1 MKFVS
6 IAVKGIKEIFR
17 DKKGLALLIVFPM
30 AFMFVFG
37 FAFGSTNSANESM
50 DIVVLNYD
58 TGTILYYQ
66 NISEE
71 INFGD
76 NFTSL
81 LKDLKYEDNVT
92 HLFTIYNVS
101 EEKAN
106 DMLIKREIDCILIIP
121 KNFSNAIRAMIN
133 ETVRTEITSNIGE
146 MLLGMGI
153 TEWNTT
159 NGTYYYYAENNTL
172 YLDDEPVNITG
183 FTDFPA
189 DYTLPEVENVTAE
202 LTIKGDTGYMVFGM
216 AQGLTLRILEQYKD
230 EIQINAK
237 QNISNYF
244 SKEKQITNN
253 FVYSNVEGIPGTELF
268 TVFDYQAPGI
278 IVFALLMMVPAVA
291 GALAR
296 ECEKGTLERLKL
308 SKMKSFDLLFGT
320 LIPWSLVAS
329 VQVIILFLVA
339 LLMGFH
345 WQGGNFSL
353 ILAIGTG
360 IIGGVAS
367 ISLGLLVA
375 AFVKSEKHATTL
387 SPIIAVPMSF
397 LVGAFFPLPKA
408 VIGYINGKP
417 FQIYD
422 VLPWT
427 HTVNALR
434 YLLTFGN
441 YDVSYYIV
449 MMSILTAILFIAG
462 IVCFSKNRLK
472 AE

>member
-17 DKKGLALLIVFPM
+17 DKKGLTLLIVFPM

-37 FAFGSTNSANESM
+37 FAFGSTNTANEPM

-58 TGTILYYQ
+58 TGTILYYE

-92 HLFTIYNVS
+92 HLFTVHNVS

-106 DMLIKREIDCILIIP
+106 DMLIKREIACILIIP
-121 KNFSNAIRAMIN
+121 ENFSNAIRAMIN

-146 MLLGMGI
+146 MLIGMNV

-159 NGTYYYYAENNTL
+159 NGT
-172 YLDDEPVNITG
+172 
-183 FTDFPA
+183 A
-189 DYTLPEVENVTAE
+189 DYPANHTLPEVENVTAE
-202 LTIKGDTGYMVFGM
+202 LIIKGDTGYIEFGRAQSVLIKVFEG
-216 AQGLTLRILEQYKD
+216 YKSEIKRNAAESVSLYFGSD
-230 EIQINAK
+230 EE
-237 QNISNYF
+237 YHDF
-244 SKEKQITNN
+244 VLSKIKP
-253 FVYSNVEGIPGTELF
+253 IPGTELF

-291 GALAR
+291 GSLAR
-296 ECEKGTLERLKL
+296 ESEKGTLERLKL

-353 ILAIGTG
+353 ILAIGIG

-408 VIGYINGKP
+408 VIGHINGKG

-441 YDVSYYIV
+441 YNVSYYIA
-449 MMSILTAILFIAG
+449 MMSILTAILFITG

>member
-1 MKFVS
+1 
-6 IAVKGIKEIFR
+6 
-17 DKKGLALLIVFPM
+17 
-30 AFMFVFG
+30 
-37 FAFGSTNSANESM
+37 
-50 DIVVLNYD
+50 
-58 TGTILYYQ
+58 
-66 NISEE
+66 
-71 INFGD
+71 
-76 NFTSL
+76 
-81 LKDLKYEDNVT
+81 
-92 HLFTIYNVS
+92 
-101 EEKAN
+101 
-106 DMLIKREIDCILIIP
+106 MLIKVFEGYKNEI
-121 KNFSNAIRAMIN
+121 KRNA
-133 ETVRTEITSNIGE
+133 
-146 MLLGMGI
+146 
-153 TEWNTT
+153 
-159 NGTYYYYAENNTL
+159 AENVSL
-172 YLDDEPVNITG
+172 YFGSEKEYY
-183 FTDFPA
+183 DFVQS
-189 DYTLPEVENVTAE
+189 E
-202 LTIKGDTGYMVFGM
+202 IKPM
-216 AQGLTLRILEQYKD
+216 
-230 EIQINAK
+230 
-237 QNISNYF
+237 
-244 SKEKQITNN
+244 
-253 FVYSNVEGIPGTELF
+253 PGTESF
-268 TVFDYQAPGI
+268 TIFDYQAPGI

-291 GALAR
+291 GSLAR
-296 ECEKGTLERLKL
+296 ESEKGTLERLKL

-353 ILAIGTG
+353 ILAIGIG

-408 VIGYINGKP
+408 VIGHINGKG

-441 YDVSYYIV
+441 YNVSYYIV
-449 MMSILTAILFIAG
+449 MMSILTAILFITG

>member
-37 FAFGSTNSANESM
+37 FAFGSTNSANEPM

-66 NISEE
+66 NSSEE

-81 LKDLKYEDNVT
+81 LKGLKYEDNVI
-92 HLFTIYNVS
+92 HLFNLHDVS

-106 DMLIKREIDCILIIP
+106 DMLIKREIACILIIP
-121 KNFSNAIRAMIN
+121 ENFSNAIRAMIN

-146 MLLGMGI
+146 MVVGI
-153 TEWNTT
+153 
-159 NGTYYYYAENNTL
+159 
-172 YLDDEPVNITG
+172 NISSYPT
-183 FTDFPA
+183 
-189 DYTLPEVENVTAE
+189 DYTLPEVENITAE
-202 LTIKGDTGYMVFGM
+202 LIIKGDTGYIEFGRAQSVLIKVFEG
-216 AQGLTLRILEQYKD
+216 YKNEIKRNAAENVGSD
-230 EIQINAK
+230 EEHHD
-237 QNISNYF
+237 F
-244 SKEKQITNN
+244 VLSKIKP
-253 FVYSNVEGIPGTELF
+253 IPGTESF
-268 TVFDYQAPGI
+268 TIFDYQAPGI

-291 GALAR
+291 GSLAR
-296 ECEKGTLERLKL
+296 ESEKGTLERLKL

-345 WQGGNFSL
+345 WQGGTFSL
-353 ILAIGTG
+353 ILAIGIG

-408 VIGYINGKP
+408 VIGYINGKG

-434 YLLTFGN
+434 SVLTFGD
-441 YDVSYYIV
+441 YDVSYYII
-449 MMSILTAILFIAG
+449 MMSVLTAILFISG
-462 IVCFSKNRLK
+462 VMCFSKNRLK

>member
-17 DKKGLALLIVFPM
+17 DKKGLTLLIVFPM

-37 FAFGSTNSANESM
+37 FAFGSTNSANEPM

-58 TGTILYYQ
+58 TGTILYYE

-92 HLFTIYNVS
+92 HLFTVHNVS

-106 DMLIKREIDCILIIP
+106 DMLIKREIACILIIP
-121 KNFSNAIRAMIN
+121 ENFSNAIRAMIN

-146 MLLGMGI
+146 MLIGMNV

-159 NGTYYYYAENNTL
+159 NGT
-172 YLDDEPVNITG
+172 
-183 FTDFPA
+183 A
-189 DYTLPEVENVTAE
+189 DYPANHTLPEVENVTAE
-202 LTIKGDTGYMVFGM
+202 LIIKGDTGYIEFGIAQSMLIKVFEG
-216 AQGLTLRILEQYKD
+216 YKN
-230 EIQINAK
+230 EIKRNAAE
-237 QNISNYF
+237 NVSLYF
-244 SKEKQITNN
+244 GSEKEYYD
-253 FVYSNVEGIPGTELF
+253 FVQSEIKPMPGTESF
-268 TVFDYQAPGI
+268 TIFDYQAPGI

-291 GALAR
+291 GSLAR
-296 ECEKGTLERLKL
+296 ESEKGTLERLKL

-353 ILAIGTG
+353 ILAIGIG

-408 VIGYINGKP
+408 VIGHINGKG

-441 YDVSYYIV
+441 YNVSYYIV

>member
-1 MKFVS
+1 MKFVN
-6 IAVKGIKEIFR
+6 IAAKGIKEIVR

-37 FAFGSTNSANESM
+37 FAFGSTNTANEPM

-58 TGTILYYQ
+58 TGTTLYYQ
-66 NISEE
+66 NSSVPV
-71 INFGD
+71 NFGD

-92 HLFTIYNVS
+92 HLFNVHNVS

-106 DMLIKREIDCILIIP
+106 DMLMKREIACILIIP
-121 KNFSNAIRAMIN
+121 ENFSNAIRAMIN
-133 ETVRTEITSNIGE
+133 ETIRTEITSNIGE
-146 MLLGMGI
+146 MIIGMNV

-159 NGTYYYYAENNTL
+159 NGTA
-172 YLDDEPVNITG
+172 
-183 FTDFPA
+183 DFPA
-189 DYTLPEVENVTAE
+189 NYALPEVENVTAE
-202 LTIKGDTGYMVFGM
+202 IVIEGDTGYIDFGRGQSVLIKVF
-216 AQGLTLRILEQYKD
+216 EEYKN
-230 EIQINAK
+230 EIKRNAK
-237 QNISNYF
+237 ESVSYYDFAQSRIKPIS
-244 SKEKQITNN
+244 
-253 FVYSNVEGIPGTELF
+253 GTESF
-268 TVFDYQAPGI
+268 TIFDYQAPGI

-291 GALAR
+291 GTLAK

-308 SKMKSFDLLFGT
+308 SKMSSFDLLFGT
-320 LIPWSLVAS
+320 LIPWSLIAII
-329 VQVIILFLVA
+329 QVIILFLVA

-345 WQGGNFSL
+345 WQGGNLSI
-353 ILAIGTG
+353 ILAVGIG
-360 IIGGVAS
+360 IIGGIAS

-408 VIGYINGKP
+408 VIGYINGKS
-417 FQIYD
+417 FQVYD
-422 VLPWT
+422 VLPWA

-434 YLLTFGN
+434 SVLTFGS
-441 YDVSYYIV
+441 YDISYYII
-449 MMSILTAILFIAG
+449 MMSILTAILFITG
-462 IVCFSKNRLK
+462 VVCFAKNRLK

>member
-6 IAVKGIKEIFR
+6 IAAKGIKEIFR

-37 FAFGSTNSANESM
+37 FAFGSTNSANEPM
-50 DIVVLNYD
+50 DIAVLNHD
-58 TGTILYYQ
+58 NGTTLYYQ
-66 NISEE
+66 NSSEE

-81 LKDLKYEDNVT
+81 LENLNYEDSVT
-92 HLFTIYNVS
+92 HLFNVHNVS
-101 EEKAN
+101 EEKAK
-106 DMLIKREIDCILIIP
+106 DMLMKREIACILIIP
-121 KNFSNAIRAMIN
+121 ENFSNAIRAMIN

-146 MLLGMGI
+146 MIIGMGI

-159 NGTYYYYAENNTL
+159 NGTYYYDAENNTL
-172 YLDDEPVNITG
+172 YLDGKPVNITG

-189 DYTLPEVENVTAE
+189 NYTLPEVENVTAE
-202 LTIKGDTGYMVFGM
+202 IVIEGDTGYIEFGRAQSVLIKVF
-216 AQGLTLRILEQYKD
+216 EEYKN
-230 EIQINAK
+230 EIKRNAK
-237 QNISNYF
+237 ESVSLYF
-244 SKEKQITNN
+244 GTDEKYYD
-253 FVYSNVEGIPGTELF
+253 FVQSRIKPMPGTESF
-268 TVFDYQAPGI
+268 TIFDYQAPGI

-291 GALAR
+291 GTLAK

-308 SKMKSFDLLFGT
+308 SKMSSFDLLFGT
-320 LIPWSLVAS
+320 LIPWSLIAII
-329 VQVIILFLVA
+329 QVIILFLVA

-345 WQGGNFSL
+345 WQGGNLSI
-353 ILAIGTG
+353 ILAVGIG
-360 IIGGVAS
+360 IIGGIAS

-397 LVGAFFPLPKA
+397 LVGSFFPLPKA
-408 VIGYINGKP
+408 VIGYINGKG

-441 YDVSYYIV
+441 YDVLYYVV

>member
-37 FAFGSTNSANESM
+37 FAFGSTNSVNEPM

-58 TGTILYYQ
+58 TGTILYYE

-76 NFTSL
+76 NFTSR

-92 HLFTIYNVS
+92 HLFTVHNVS

-106 DMLIKREIDCILIIP
+106 DMLIKREISCILIIP
-121 KNFSNAIRAMIN
+121 ENFSNAIRAMIN

-146 MLLGMGI
+146 MVVGMNI
-153 TEWNTT
+153 SSYPT
-159 NGTYYYYAENNTL
+159 N
-172 YLDDEPVNITG
+172 
-183 FTDFPA
+183 
-189 DYTLPEVENVTAE
+189 YTLPEVENVTAE
-202 LTIKGDTGYMVFGM
+202 LIIKGDTGYIEFGRAQSVLIKVFEG
-216 AQGLTLRILEQYKD
+216 YKN
-230 EIQINAK
+230 EIKRNAAE
-237 QNISNYF
+237 NVSYHDF
-244 SKEKQITNN
+244 VLSKIK
-253 FVYSNVEGIPGTELF
+253 SIPGTESF

-291 GALAR
+291 GSLAR
-296 ECEKGTLERLKL
+296 ESEKGTLERLKL

-353 ILAIGTG
+353 ILAIG
-360 IIGGVAS
+360 IG
-367 ISLGLLVA
+367 
-375 AFVKSEKHATTL
+375 
-387 SPIIAVPMSF
+387 
-397 LVGAFFPLPKA
+397 
-408 VIGYINGKP
+408 
-417 FQIYD
+417 
-422 VLPWT
+422 
-427 HTVNALR
+427 
-434 YLLTFGN
+434 
-441 YDVSYYIV
+441 
-449 MMSILTAILFIAG
+449 
-462 IVCFSKNRLK
+462 
-472 AE
+472 

>member
-6 IAVKGIKEIFR
+6 IAAKGIKEIVR

-37 FAFGSTNSANESM
+37 FAFGSTNTANEPM

-58 TGTILYYQ
+58 TGTTLYYQ
-66 NISEE
+66 NGSVPV
-71 INFGD
+71 NFGD

-92 HLFTIYNVS
+92 HLFNVHNVS
-101 EEKAN
+101 EEKAS
-106 DMLIKREIDCILIIP
+106 DMLMKREIACILIIP
-121 KNFSNAIRAMIN
+121 ENFSNAIRAMIN
-133 ETVRTEITSNIGE
+133 ETIRTEITSNIGE
-146 MLLGMGI
+146 MLIGMNV

-159 NGTYYYYAENNTL
+159 NGTA
-172 YLDDEPVNITG
+172 
-183 FTDFPA
+183 DFPA
-189 DYTLPEVENVTAE
+189 NYALPEVENVTAE
-202 LTIKGDTGYMVFGM
+202 IVIEGDTGYIDFGRGQSVLIKVF
-216 AQGLTLRILEQYKD
+216 EEYKN
-230 EIQINAK
+230 EIKRNAK
-237 QNISNYF
+237 ESVSYYDFAQSRIKPIS
-244 SKEKQITNN
+244 
-253 FVYSNVEGIPGTELF
+253 GTESF
-268 TVFDYQAPGI
+268 TIFDYQAPGI

-291 GALAR
+291 GTLAK

-308 SKMKSFDLLFGT
+308 SKMSSFDLLFGT
-320 LIPWSLVAS
+320 LIPWSLIAII
-329 VQVIILFLVA
+329 QVIILFLVA

-345 WQGGNFSL
+345 WQGGNLSI
-353 ILAIGTG
+353 ILAVGIG
-360 IIGGVAS
+360 IIGGIAS

-408 VIGYINGKP
+408 VIGYINGKS
-417 FQIYD
+417 FQVYD
-422 VLPWT
+422 VLPWA

-434 YLLTFGN
+434 SVLTFGS
-441 YDVSYYIV
+441 YDVSYYII
-449 MMSILTAILFIAG
+449 MMSILTAILFITG
-462 IVCFSKNRLK
+462 VVCFAKNRLK

>member
-6 IAVKGIKEIFR
+6 IAAKGIKEIVR

-30 AFMFVFG
+30 TFMFVFG
-37 FAFGSTNSANESM
+37 FAFGSTNTANEPM

-58 TGTILYYQ
+58 NGTTLYYQ

-76 NFTSL
+76 NFTQL
-81 LKDLKYEDNVT
+81 LKDLRYEDNVT
-92 HLFTIYNVS
+92 HLFNVHNVS

-106 DMLIKREIDCILIIP
+106 DMLIKREIACILIIP
-121 KNFSNAIRAMIN
+121 ENFSNAIRAMIN

-146 MLLGMGI
+146 MPPGMNV
-153 TEWNTT
+153 T
-159 NGTYYYYAENNTL
+159 
-172 YLDDEPVNITG
+172 
-183 FTDFPA
+183 PA
-189 DYTLPEVENVTAE
+189 DYTLPEVENVTAK
-202 LTIKGDTGYMVFGM
+202 LIIKGDTGYVEFGRAQSVLIKVF
-216 AQGLTLRILEQYKD
+216 EEYKN
-230 EIQINAK
+230 EIKRNAK
-237 QNISNYF
+237 ENVSLYF
-244 SKEKQITNN
+244 GTEKEYYDFVQSKIKP
-253 FVYSNVEGIPGTELF
+253 IPGTESF
-268 TVFDYQAPGI
+268 TIFDYQAPGI

-291 GALAR
+291 GTLAK

-308 SKMKSFDLLFGT
+308 SKMSSFDLLFGT
-320 LIPWSLVAS
+320 LIPWSLIAII
-329 VQVIILFLVA
+329 QVIILFLVA

-345 WQGGNFSL
+345 WQGGNLSI
-353 ILAIGTG
+353 ILAVGIG
-360 IIGGVAS
+360 IIGGIAS

-397 LVGAFFPLPKA
+397 LVGGFFPLPKA
-408 VIGYINGKP
+408 VIGYINGKG
-417 FQIYD
+417 FQVYD
-422 VLPWT
+422 VLPWA

-434 YLLTFGN
+434 SVLAFGS
-441 YDVSYYIV
+441 YDVSYYII

-462 IVCFSKNRLK
+462 IVCFAKNRLK

>member
-37 FAFGSTNSANESM
+37 FAFGSTNSVNEPM

-58 TGTILYYQ
+58 TGTILYYE

-76 NFTSL
+76 NFTSR

-92 HLFTIYNVS
+92 HLFTVHNVS

-106 DMLIKREIDCILIIP
+106 DMLIKREISCILIIP
-121 KNFSNAIRAMIN
+121 ENFSNAIRAMIN

-146 MLLGMGI
+146 MVVGMNI
-153 TEWNTT
+153 SSYPT
-159 NGTYYYYAENNTL
+159 N
-172 YLDDEPVNITG
+172 
-183 FTDFPA
+183 
-189 DYTLPEVENVTAE
+189 YTLPEVENVTAE
-202 LTIKGDTGYMVFGM
+202 LIIKGDTGYIEFGRAQSVLIKVFEG
-216 AQGLTLRILEQYKD
+216 YKN
-230 EIQINAK
+230 EIKRNAAE
-237 QNISNYF
+237 NVSYHDF
-244 SKEKQITNN
+244 VLSKIK
-253 FVYSNVEGIPGTELF
+253 SIPGTESF

-291 GALAR
+291 GSLAR
-296 ECEKGTLERLKL
+296 ESEKGTLERLKL

-353 ILAIGTG
+353 ILAIGIG

-408 VIGYINGKP
+408 VIGHINGKG

-441 YDVSYYIV
+441 YNVSYYIV

>member
-6 IAVKGIKEIFR
+6 IAAKGIKEIVR

-37 FAFGSTNSANESM
+37 FAFGSTNTANEPM

-58 TGTILYYQ
+58 AGTTLYYQ
-66 NISEE
+66 NSSVPV
-71 INFGD
+71 NFGD

-92 HLFTIYNVS
+92 HLFNVHNVS

-106 DMLIKREIDCILIIP
+106 DMLIKKEIVCILIIP
-121 KNFSNAIRAMIN
+121 ENFSNAVRAMIN
-133 ETVRTEITSNIGE
+133 ETIRTEITSNI
-146 MLLGMGI
+146 
-153 TEWNTT
+153 
-159 NGTYYYYAENNTL
+159 
-172 YLDDEPVNITG
+172 DITG

-189 DYTLPEVENVTAE
+189 NYTLPEVENVTAE
-202 LTIKGDTGYMVFGM
+202 IVIKGDTGYMEFGR
-216 AQGLTLRILEQYKD
+216 AQSMLIKIFEEYKNEIKRNARENVSLYFGSD
-230 EIQINAK
+230 EK
-237 QNISNYF
+237 YYD
-244 SKEKQITNN
+244 
-253 FVYSNVEGIPGTELF
+253 FVQSEIKPIPGMESF
-268 TVFDYQAPGI
+268 TIFDYQAPGI

-291 GALAR
+291 GTLAR

-308 SKMKSFDLLFGT
+308 SKMSSFDLLFGT
-320 LIPWSLVAS
+320 LLPWSLIAA
-329 VQVIILFLVA
+329 VQVVILFLVA

-345 WQGGNFSL
+345 WQGGNLSI
-353 ILAIGTG
+353 ILAVGIG
-360 IIGGVAS
+360 IIGGIAS

-397 LVGAFFPLPKA
+397 LVGSFFPLPKA
-408 VIGYINGKP
+408 VIGYINGKS
-417 FQIYD
+417 FQVYD
-422 VLPWT
+422 VFPWA

-434 YLLTFGN
+434 SVLTFGN
-441 YDVSYYIV
+441 YDISYYVV

-462 IVCFSKNRLK
+462 VVCFSKNRLK

>member
-37 FAFGSTNSANESM
+37 FAFGSTNTANEPM

-58 TGTILYYQ
+58 TGTIGYYQ

-92 HLFTIYNVS
+92 HLFTVYNVS

-106 DMLIKREIDCILIIP
+106 DMLIKREIACILIIP
-121 KNFSNAIRAMIN
+121 ENFSNAIRAMIN

-153 TEWNTT
+153 TQWDTT

-172 YLDDEPVNITG
+172 YLDDKPVNITG

-189 DYTLPEVENVTAE
+189 NYTLPEVEDVTAE
-202 LTIKGDTGYMVFGM
+202 IVIEGDTGYIEFGRGQSGLIKVF
-216 AQGLTLRILEQYKD
+216 EEYKN
-230 EIQINAK
+230 EIKRNAK
-237 QNISNYF
+237 ENVSLYF
-244 SKEKQITNN
+244 GTDEEYYD
-253 FVYSNVEGIPGTELF
+253 FVLSRIKPMPGTESF
-268 TVFDYQAPGI
+268 TIFDYQAPGI

-291 GALAR
+291 GTLAK

-320 LIPWSLVAS
+320 LIPWSLIAS

-345 WQGGNFSL
+345 WQGGNLSI
-353 ILAIGTG
+353 ILAVGIG
-360 IIGGVAS
+360 IIGGIAS

-397 LVGAFFPLPKA
+397 LVGSFFSLPKA
-408 VIGYINGKP
+408 VIGDINGKS
-417 FQIYD
+417 FQVYD
-422 VLPWT
+422 VLPWA

-434 YLLTFGN
+434 SVLTFGS
-441 YDVSYYIV
+441 YDVSYYII
-449 MMSILTAILFIAG
+449 MMSILTAILFITG
-462 IVCFSKNRLK
+462 VVCFAKNRLK